1 VPLRIEDLD
10 YDLPADR
17 IAQQPAARRDAARLL
32 VMRRGTLDI
41 RHATVAELPG
51 LLPDRTLLVV
61 NDTRVLPA
69 RLLGKRESTGGKA
82 EVLLV
87 RPLSSAAPAGALG
100 PRPGGSGLRAS
111 PTARPVVRW
120 SALLQTRGK
129 PRTGERFLLG
139 ALRATFVERLPN
151 GEFCFDLAP
160 VDPRDSVETAL
171 QRSGAMPLP
180 PYIKRAPDPADADRY
195 QTVYAERPGAV
206 AAPTAG
212 LHFTPELLARLESAG
227 HEVAR
232 VTLHVGPGT
241 FRPITA
247 AQPEAHTLEAEWAE
261 LSERTAATIARARR
275 EGRTVLA
282 VGTTV
287 VRTLE
292 TAAARSADPIAS
304 FSGDT
309 ALYILPGHT
318 FRALDALM
326 TNFHLPRTTLLGL
339 VMAFHGLEPTR
350 AAYAAA
356 IRQNYRFYSY
366 GDAMLVLP

>member
-1 VPLRIEDLD
+1 L
-10 YDLPADR
+10 
-17 IAQQPAARRDAARLL
+17 
-32 VMRRGTLDI
+32 T
-41 RHATVAELPG
+41 
-51 LLPDRTLLVV
+51 
-61 NDTRVLPA
+61 
-69 RLLGKRESTGGKA
+69 
-82 EVLLV
+82 
-87 RPLSSAAPAGALG
+87 
-100 PRPGGSGLRAS
+100 
-111 PTARPVVRW
+111 
-120 SALLQTRGK
+120 
-129 PRTGERFLLG
+129 
-139 ALRATFVERLPN
+139 RATPSR
-151 GEFCFDLAP
+151 
-160 VDPRDSVETAL
+160 PRCS
-171 QRSGAMPLP
+171 
-180 PYIKRAPDPADADRY
+180 APDPADADRY

-292 TAAARSADPIAS
+292 TAAVSTNVGAPRRGPSDARDPSAPAS
-304 FSGDT
+304 FEVRPFSGDT
-309 ALYILPGHT
+309 AMYILPGHT

-339 VMAFHGLEPTR
+339 VMAFHGIESTR